1 MVLDRRLIGAI
12 NQFNVSSSQ
21 NITGSGGGGGAGV
34 TITNNQDGYI
44 LKATGEANRIEGIPS
59 FVSSSTGIS
68 ASLGM
73 YVTGSNNYLYLHGLD
88 ANGVATQFK
97 VAIEGG
103 IIKVVDFNK

>member
-1 MVLDRRLIGAI
+1 MTTFDRRLIGAI
-12 NQFNVSSSQ
+12 NQFNVSGSE
-21 NITGSGGGGGAGV
+21 NAVSGGGGGSL

-44 LKATGEANRIEGIPS
+44 LKATGEADRIEGIPS

-73 YVTGSNNYLYLHGLD
+73 YITGSDNYLYLHGLD

-97 VAIEGG
+97 VSIEGG
-103 IIKVVDFNK
+103 IFKVLDFNK